1 MNNHLTN
8 RLQITASHDL
18 LHFLSKSAHT
28 TSRLKAYLHLLGLRV
43 SHAGD
48 VNQNGRSYHLDAGQ
62 AIISGSQLA
71 DQWDWDRKTVQTYLK
86 GLLDLGYISI
96 QSVPYGQIITFH
108 HLVDVSPSPAEAASP
123 SAIGSGSPSSSSEPL
138 PLVAP

>member
-1 MNNHLTN
+1 MDNRIPC
-8 RLQITASHDL
+8 RLQISASLDL
-18 LHFLSKSAHT
+18 LCFLSKSAHT

-48 VNQNGRSYHLDAGQ
+48 VNQNGRTYHLNAGQ
-62 AIISGSQLA
+62 SIVSGSQLA

-108 HLVDVSPSPAEAASP
+108 HLVDASPSPDDAASP
-123 SAIGSGSPSSSSEPL
+123 SAMGSGSPSSL
-138 PLVAP
+138 T